1 MTCLY
6 VDRKNVHIKTDSKM
20 LSIYDDQK
28 KITSVPLQLLSRI
41 CLKGNITLT
50 ASVLGKLGECDI
62 GILILRGLQHK
73 PTLLLPTMKHDA
85 NKRLIQAQLANNI
98 EFCLS
103 FAKTLVQ
110 QKIERQCQTLQ
121 SSFERVHFPHSRQLE
136 LDKYYQNTMM
146 EIENAQQYESLL
158 GIEGAA
164 ATLYFQTLAKIL
176 PEHLQFTGRNR
187 RPPKDPFN
195 ALLSLGYMMMQYEWI
210 RQIHLMGLD
219 PYIGFYH
226 QIKFGRE
233 SLACDLVEPLRALYD
248 LWLINA
254 FKEKIFRMEDFTI
267 TESGCTIGKAG
278 RLRFYNAFEN
288 WLSEH
293 QNYFNDTKKML
304 FIALNQKAPL
314 AFDVSHTEIQR
325 VV

>member
-146 EIENAQQYESLL
+146 EIENAQQYE
-158 GIEGAA
+158 
-164 ATLYFQTLAKIL
+164 
-176 PEHLQFTGRNR
+176 
-187 RPPKDPFN
+187 
-195 ALLSLGYMMMQYEWI
+195 WI